1 MSSLPNTR
9 IVPAQRRRYA
19 PAMAQTGNISATFA
33 RHQAARQGMQNE
45 LKPSWTPIDRHVEAA
60 RYALLRR
67 LAFAM
72 RHHMVVHLQPIG
84 MITEVMERRL
94 RTPDPDLGQVHESM
108 AKINGFSRAAVQSC
122 LDVVTWLAPE
132 DGVSIALDAGVQES
146 VAMLRSNF
154 SFRGFTLKDEVGAV
168 PIEVPRAS
176 LRNVLPAVLVALTDR
191 ASSPADVVLTALA
204 DTDRAMLTVTVTPTD
219 GSQGFS
225 GDPPYRLLEW
235 DEVQALAQA
244 EGVTLERDGGQARI
258 TLAAA
263 G

>member
-1 MSSLPNTR
+1 
-9 IVPAQRRRYA
+9 
-19 PAMAQTGNISATFA
+19 
-33 RHQAARQGMQNE
+33 MQE
-45 LKPSWTPIDRHVEAA
+45 QQPTWDPVDRHVEAA

-94 RTPDPDLGQVHESM
+94 RQPDPDLGQVHESM
-108 AKINGFSRAAVQSC
+108 EKINGFSRAAVQSC

-132 DGVSIALDAGVQES
+132 DGVGIALDAGVQES

-168 PIEVPRAS
+168 PLEVSRAS

-191 ASSPADVVLTALA
+191 AASPADVVLTGSA
-204 DTDRAMLTVTVTPTD
+204 DMGRAVLTVIVTTTD
-219 GSQGFS
+219 GSQGFA

-235 DEVQALAQA
+235 PEVQALAHA
-244 EGVTLERDGGQARI
+244 EGVALERDGQQARI

>member
-1 MSSLPNTR
+1 MPNEQPTHR
-9 IVPAQRRRYA
+9 EPVD
-19 PAMAQTGNISATFA
+19 
-33 RHQAARQGMQNE
+33 RQ
-45 LKPSWTPIDRHVEAA
+45 VEAA

-94 RTPDPDLGQVHESM
+94 RMPDPDLGQVHESM

-132 DGVSIALDAGVQES
+132 DGARIALDAGVQES

-154 SFRGFTLKDEVGAV
+154 NFRGFTLKDDVGTAPMEVS
-168 PIEVPRAS
+168 RAA
-176 LRNVLPAVLVALTDR
+176 LRNVLPAALVALTDH
-191 ASSPADVVLTALA
+191 APSPADVSLVASVGPGQAVLAI
-204 DTDRAMLTVTVTPTD
+204 TVTPTD
-219 GSQGFS
+219 GSQGFA

-235 DEVQALAQA
+235 HEVQALARA
-244 EGVTLERDGGQARI
+244 EGVALERDGRQARI

-263 G
+263 R

>member
-1 MSSLPNTR
+1 MPNEQQSSWEPTD
-9 IVPAQRRRYA
+9 RR
-19 PAMAQTGNISATFA
+19 
-33 RHQAARQGMQNE
+33 
-45 LKPSWTPIDRHVEAA
+45 VEAA

-94 RTPDPDLGQVHESM
+94 LMPDPDLSQVHESM

-132 DGVSIALDAGVQES
+132 DGATIALDAGVQES

-154 SFRGFTLKDEVGAV
+154 NFRGFTLKDEVGDA
-168 PIEVPRAS
+168 PMEVSRAA
-176 LRNVLPAVLVALTDR
+176 LRNVLPATLVALTDH
-191 ASSPADVVLTALA
+191 AAPPADVVVTAAVHAGSAVLS
-204 DTDRAMLTVTVTPTD
+204 VTLQPTD
-219 GSQGFS
+219 GSEGFA

-235 DEVQALAQA
+235 QEVQALAQA
-244 EGVTLERDGGQARI
+244 EGAGLEREGSQARI
-258 TLAAA
+258 TLPAAA
-263 G
+263 R